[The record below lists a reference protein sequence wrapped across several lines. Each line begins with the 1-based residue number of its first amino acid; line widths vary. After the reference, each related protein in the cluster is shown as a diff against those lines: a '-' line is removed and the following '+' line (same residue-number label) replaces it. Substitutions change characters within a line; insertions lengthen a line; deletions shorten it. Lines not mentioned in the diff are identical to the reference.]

1 MKKYITSVAFFLLFV
16 FIWQTAVNFL
26 KIEKW
31 ILPSPLQILN
41 SLLESKELFVY
52 HLLPT
57 LFEAF
62 LGLFISV
69 ILAIIVA
76 LFMKLSRL
84 FYNIIYPFLIL
95 SQTIPFIVI
104 APLLSVWFGFG
115 LIPKIILIAI
125 VCFFPIALN
134 LFAGFESIDHSFI
147 SLLDSMGANKIKK
160 IKFLYW
166 PSSLPYFFS
175 GLKIA
180 VSYSIISA
188 VVSEW
193 VGTDRGL
200 GILLIRSS
208 KSYVTDRVFATILVI
223 TFLSIL
229 LVLLV
234 EILQYISIPWSQ
246 NNKIFKKE

>member
-1 MKKYITSVAFFLLFV
+1 MNKYIVSISFFLLF
-16 FIWQTAVNFL
+16 ISTWQIAVNFL
-26 KIEKW
+26 KIEEW

-41 SLLESKELFVY
+41 SLWESKDLFIY
-52 HLLPT
+52 HLFPT
-57 LFEAF
+57 LFEAIF
-62 LGLFISV
+62 GLFISV

-76 LFMKLSRL
+76 LLMKLSRL
-84 FYNIIYPFLIL
+84 FHDIIYPFLVL

-104 APLLSVWFGFG
+104 APLLTVWFGFG
-115 LIPKIILIAI
+115 LVPKVILIAI

-134 LFAGFESIDHSFI
+134 LFAGFESIDHTFI
-147 SLLDSMGANKIKK
+147 SLLDSMGTDKIKK

-180 VSYSIISA
+180 SAYSVITA

-193 VGTDRGL
+193 VGTDKGL

-223 TFLSIL
+223 SFLSIL
-229 LVLLV
+229 LVFFV
-234 EILQYISIPWSQ
+234 EILQYISIPWSH
-246 NNKIFKKE
+246 NNKIFRKE